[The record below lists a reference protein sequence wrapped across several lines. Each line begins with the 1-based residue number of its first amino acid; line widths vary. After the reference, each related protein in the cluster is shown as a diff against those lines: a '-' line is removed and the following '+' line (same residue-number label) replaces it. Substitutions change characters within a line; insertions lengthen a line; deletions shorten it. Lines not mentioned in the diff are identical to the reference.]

1 MNCFRFGQL
10 FSFFD
15 FEFSWKNLLFPAY
28 ISLSGP
34 IFEPRALPR
43 GTLLGAI
50 FEPRGTPR
58 GAELKKYAVE

>member
-1 MNCFRFGQL
+1 MLHINCFRFRQL
-10 FSFFD
+10 FSFLD

-34 IFEPRALPR
+34 IFE

-58 GAELKKYAVE
+58 GAELKKYTVE